1 MLLFW
6 MALAGAATTPE
17 VALNWK
23 GEAASL
29 SVRPPE
35 GHDIAEDSPADV
47 VVRWAERSV
56 SYQIEAQQLAEGVA
70 LWAVRGQR
78 LDGDLGVTFCS
89 KADGLCR
96 THQFSVG
103 GTVPASR
110 KGTLNLDVS
119 PVGHAA
125 PVGPQFQTDAQAL
138 ADQAFQVVRGTE
150 RRVLLDFSAVWCP
163 PCNQLAAEV
172 LHASDPPEILEK
184 FEVVVLDVD
193 DARSWGLKDRY
204 HVGGYP
210 TVVIADAEG
219 RELGREVGFPGR
231 DSFVE
236 WLEEMAEREAPA
248 PDPSDL
254 QPSDVT
260 PPAAGAIAWTLV
272 ENRGEGVAAWIARA
286 ESGALTLELVLARVS
301 TRPNLRDARWLLSQA
316 PDRALDWVPRAL
328 SSLREEPEGPEV
340 LRAALSA
347 ALSTAGGVQAAD
359 LLYWGAQLAD
369 EGEAP
374 LLYAAAAAV
383 LRESFSGEPFED
395 RAHYTFL
402 AGLMAKSGDVDG
414 ALQVLQEA
422 TKTWPREPT
431 FHLKQAR
438 VLLDEGSADRAL
450 PVAEACVDAA
460 WGDNRLR
467 CGALVCEALTA
478 LDRSKEARERAR
490 ELLTEQAAPAE
501 ALDVRTPR
509 YRQAL
514 QAFADAP

>member
-6 MALAGAATTPE
+6 MPLAGATTTPE

-35 GHDIAEDSPADV
+35 GYDIAEEAPADV
-47 VVRWAERSV
+47 EMRWADRSV
-56 SYQIEAQQLAEGVA
+56 TYQVGAEQLAEGVA

-78 LDGDLGVTFCS
+78 LEGDLGVTFCS
-89 KADGLCR
+89 KEDGLCR

-103 GTVPASR
+103 GTVPALR
-110 KGTLNLDVS
+110 KGQLALEV
-119 PVGHAA
+119 A
-125 PVGPQFQTDAQAL
+125 PVAHPAHDEPQFQTDAQAL
-138 ADQAFQVVRGTE
+138 ADEAFQAVKGTD

-172 LHASDPPEILEK
+172 LHASDPPEILET

-193 DARSWGLKDRY
+193 DPRSWGLKDRY

-219 RELGREVGFPGR
+219 RELGREIGFPGR
-231 DSFVE
+231 DSFVQ
-236 WLEEMAEREAPA
+236 WLEEMAERDAPA

-254 QPSDVT
+254 QPSEVT
-260 PPAAGAIAWTLV
+260 PEAAGAIAWTLV
-272 ENRGEGVAAWIARA
+272 ESRGDGVAPWIARA
-286 ESGALTLELVLARVS
+286 EAGSLTSELVLARVS
-301 TRPNLRDARWLLSQA
+301 TQPNLRDARWLVSEA

-340 LRAALSA
+340 LREAIAA
-347 ALSTAGGVQAAD
+347 ALSTAGSVQAAD

-369 EGEAP
+369 EDEAP
-374 LLYAAAAAV
+374 LLYAAAAAA

-402 AGLMAKSGDVDG
+402 AGLMAKSGDVEG
-414 ALQVLQEA
+414 ALQVLREA
-422 TKTWPREPT
+422 ARTWPREPT
-431 FHLKQAR
+431 FFLKEAR
-438 VLLDEGSADRAL
+438 VLLEAGDAERAL
-450 PVAEACVDAA
+450 SAAEACVDAA

-478 LDRSKEARERAR
+478 LDRAEEARQRAR
-490 ELLTEQAAPAE
+490 ALLTEQVAPDA

-509 YRQAL
+509 YRKAL